1 MIGLIIFAAVA
12 PQAAEQAVAAPQPAP
27 PERGVIA
34 YPATFFAEVRPTS
47 AYDMVTRLPGFSFD
61 KGSTVR
67 GLAGSGG
74 NVLIDG
80 QPPLAKNDPLED
92 ILRRIPAA
100 SVARVE
106 VIRGGA
112 PGIDMEG
119 RTVLANV
126 VRRQEAGFR
135 GAIQPYFDAIYDGRV
150 LPGIRFEGQWTL
162 PGGRTADFSQTIST
176 GHPPNDE
183 FGDGRR
189 IRYDSSGR
197 RLIDSDVDADLHGSR
212 IQATGAF
219 QTPFLGGRASLTG
232 AIQFNRGAMELY
244 DNDKLSRG
252 VEYEKNPNNR
262 GQFEAGLRFNR
273 KLTGQVSLETLFFQQ
288 YSTQDQRAHFEGPG
302 LTRDF
307 ALDRKTSESV
317 ARVQFNITP
326 DPSLKVE
333 TGVEGA
339 YNHLN
344 SETDL
349 SVNGRVIALPAGN
362 VQVKELRGEAFLRGT
377 WRATPKLS
385 LEAGVRQEA
394 SRVTSTGDLSLE
406 KSLPFLKP
414 RAAATWSPGSTTQI
428 RLRVEREV
436 GQLNFDDFVAS
447 PQVASTGVVVAGNPD
462 LTPQQAWVYE
472 AAWEQR
478 FWTAGALVLTYRRF
492 ELNDVVDRIPIFGPG
507 GVILADAPGNIG
519 GGTKTEIQAGLTL
532 PLDKVGLPSGQLKAQ
547 ATWRDTR
554 VVDPLSAGTREISS
568 LHPID
573 WEVHFSHALP
583 NWRTTWGV
591 DVLGG
596 FRERIFRLTEIET
609 KKLSP
614 YVTLFTE
621 HRLAPDLILRVEFNG
636 ITLRNAKRIREVYV
650 GPRSLG
656 RLSYTDV
663 RDLEW
668 GGDIM
673 IRLRKM
679 IGG

>member
-1 MIGLIIFAAVA
+1 M
-12 PQAAEQAVAAPQPAP
+12 
-27 PERGVIA
+27 
-34 YPATFFAEVRPTS
+34 
-47 AYDMVTRLPGFSFD
+47 
-61 KGSTVR
+61 
-67 GLAGSGG
+67 
-74 NVLIDG
+74 
-80 QPPLAKNDPLED
+80 
-92 ILRRIPAA
+92 
-100 SVARVE
+100 
-106 VIRGGA
+106 
-112 PGIDMEG
+112 
-119 RTVLANV
+119 
-126 VRRQEAGFR
+126 
-135 GAIQPYFDAIYDGRV
+135 
-150 LPGIRFEGQWTL
+150 
-162 PGGRTADFSQTIST
+162 
-176 GHPPNDE
+176 
-183 FGDGRR
+183 
-189 IRYDSSGR
+189 
-197 RLIDSDVDADLHGSR
+197 
-212 IQATGAF
+212 
-219 QTPFLGGRASLTG
+219 
-232 AIQFNRGAMELY
+232 
-244 DNDKLSRG
+244 
-252 VEYEKNPNNR
+252 
-262 GQFEAGLRFNR
+262 
-273 KLTGQVSLETLFFQQ
+273 
-288 YSTQDQRAHFEGPG
+288 
-302 LTRDF
+302 
-307 ALDRKTSESV
+307 
-317 ARVQFNITP
+317 
-326 DPSLKVE
+326 
-333 TGVEGA
+333 EGA

-532 PLDKVGLPSGQLKAQ
+532 PLDKVGLASGQLKAQ

-673 IRLRKM
+673 IRLRKT